1 MPEVTDAQIR
11 EYVADNIGT
20 FHESR
25 LAKLNA
31 LQLDELLSSK
41 NPYLFKSKNIVTA
54 PELVGAMLDAYLS
67 SQEEGLFGVFLEG
80 LAIFVAS
87 ETVGG
92 QKSSTT
98 GIDLEFVRDGA
109 RYIVSIKSGP
119 NWGNSSQ
126 VKKMKDNFR
135 EASRVLRQG
144 NRTMNIIAVNG
155 CCYGR
160 DSSPDK
166 GDYRK
171 ICGQEFWEFIS
182 NDREFYTR
190 IIEPLAHNAKQR
202 NDTFRE
208 NYGQV
213 VNRFC
218 GEFIRDYCLSNWAI
232 NWPKLVALSS
242 AITPLIYRP
251 ARKFYINRL
260 DNLAGVCDTLRNW
273 DAVDLADQIE
283 QMTSGEVGGDKTENP
298 NLESLRG
305 FLMVWSAIEFEGK
318 IGLSFDKDDLLCANW
333 QFSDQRSLEVK
344 FLDVD
349 RITLT
354 ATDTNGQTV
363 KIRNSETAVRRDTA
377 LKRLI
382 ESGLL
387 TRFEAD

>member
-11 EYVADNIGT
+11 EYVAANIGT

-41 NPYLFKSKNIVTA
+41 NPYLFKSKNIGTA
-54 PELVGAMLDAYLS
+54 PELVGAMLNAYLS
-67 SQEEGLFGVFLEG
+67 SQEEGLFGGFLEG
-80 LAIFVAS
+80 LAVFVAS

-98 GIDLEFVRDGA
+98 GIDLEFTRDGA

-190 IIEPLAHNAKQR
+190 IIEPLAHDAKQR
-202 NDTFRE
+202 NDAFQE
-208 NYGQV
+208 NYEQV

-242 AITPLIYRP
+242 AITPLVDRP
-251 ARKFYINRL
+251 AGKRYINRL
-260 DNLAGVCDTLRNW
+260 PDLAGVCDTLRNW

-283 QMTSGEVGGDKTENP
+283 QMTSGESGGDKAENP

-305 FLMVWSAIEFEGK
+305 FLMVWSAVESEGD
-318 IGLSFDKDDLLCANW
+318 ISLSFTEEGLLCANW
-333 QFSDQRSLEVK
+333 QFPDPLSLEVK

-349 RITLT
+349 RITLA

>member
-20 FHESR
+20 FHENR

-31 LQLDELLSSK
+31 LQLDELLGSK

-98 GIDLEFVRDGA
+98 GIDLEFTRDGA

-171 ICGQEFWEFIS
+171 ICGQEFWELIS

-190 IIEPLAHNAKQR
+190 IIEPLAHDAKQQ
-202 NDTFRE
+202 NDAFRE
-208 NYGQV
+208 NYVRV

-218 GEFIRDYCLSNWAI
+218 GAFIKDYCFGNGAI

-242 AITPLIYRP
+242 AITPLIDRP

-260 DNLAGVCDTLRNW
+260 DNLTGVCDTLRNW
-273 DAVDLADQIE
+273 DAADLAARIEYLTSDQSE
-283 QMTSGEVGGDKTENP
+283 DDKTEIP

-305 FLMVWSAIEFEGK
+305 FLMVWSAIESEGK

-333 QFSDQRSLEVK
+333 QFPDRRSLEVK

-363 KIRNSETAVRRDTA
+363 KIRNSQTAVRRDTA
-377 LKRLI
+377 LKGLI

>member
-1 MPEVTDAQIR
+1 MPEVTDAQIL

-98 GIDLEFVRDGA
+98 GIDLEFTRDGA

-126 VKKMKDNFR
+126 VNKMKDNFR

-202 NDTFRE
+202 NDTFQE
-208 NYGQV
+208 NYGLV

-218 GEFIRDYCLSNWAI
+218 GEFIRDYCLGNGAI

-242 AITPLIYRP
+242 AITPLIDRP

-283 QMTSGEVGGDKTENP
+283 QMTSGEAGGDKTENP
-298 NLESLRG
+298 DLESLRG
-305 FLMVWSAIEFEGK
+305 FLMVWSAVESEGD
-318 IGLSFDKDDLLCANW
+318 ISLSFTEEGLLCANW
-333 QFSDQRSLEVK
+333 QFPDQRSLEVK

-349 RITLT
+349 RITLA
-354 ATDTNGQTV
+354 ATDANGQTV

-387 TRFEAD
+387 THFEVD